1 MSYESKVHEL
11 RIKSP
16 WVTSQKSMSY
26 ESKVHELWR
35 RKSMSYESKVHE
47 FDFNWFQSS
56 FNKKNINTMLPQC
69 LFCLSLYMFLYKR
82 WTESSVY
89 ITPVS
94 VSAMLVDTHQKKYR
108 SSFYSWAIFFCF
120 HLSGSNSRYLLSGVL
135 GGSTA
140 ALFITSDIYL
150 KKSIPCSLHEHA
162 SE

>member
-1 MSYESKVHEL
+1 MFVYVICERL
-11 RIKSP
+11 I
-16 WVTSQKSMSY
+16 
-26 ESKVHELWR
+26 LWIIFIW
-35 RKSMSYESKVHE
+35 KIFLFFFCHSVILLCNSLI
-47 FDFNWFQSS
+47 
-56 FNKKNINTMLPQC
+56 INEITCWQICKYLQY
-69 LFCLSLYMFLYKR
+69 LSLICHKPAVFLLF
-82 WTESSVY
+82 WQIWLSQEATFELSE
-89 ITPVS
+89 VS
-94 VSAMLVDTHQKKYR
+94 VSAMLVYIHQKKYR